1 MSWKSLK
8 VIFERELNSF
18 FTSPIAYI
26 VITLYLVVTGWF
38 FFSAFFLPG
47 RADMRDF
54 FNLLPFILS
63 FTVPAVTMRLFTEEY
78 RSGSY
83 EILTTLPVREI
94 EILLGKYFAAL
105 SFVGVMILPTLTYP
119 IFISFIGELDWGP
132 VAGGYIGALL
142 LAAGF
147 SAIGLFASSLTK
159 NQVIA
164 FVVSMAI
171 CVFLTIVDNFLILL
185 PAFLQVPFQYIGAQY
200 HFKNIARGIVDTR
213 DLVYFISVAFVALYA
228 ALMINRERN

>member
-1 MSWKSLK
+1 MSWKYLK
-8 VIFERELNSF
+8 IIFKRELKSF

-38 FFSAFFLPG
+38 FFSTFFLAG

-54 FNLLPFILS
+54 FSLLPFILS
-63 FTVPAVTMRLFTEEY
+63 FTVPAVTMRLFAEEY

-83 EILTTLPVREI
+83 EILATLPVRET

-105 SFVGVMILPTLTYP
+105 AFVGIMILPTLTYP
-119 IFISFIGELDWGP
+119 VFISFTGELDWGP

-164 FVVSMAI
+164 FVISVAI
-171 CVFLTIVDNFLILL
+171 CFFLTIADNFLILL
-185 PAFLQVPFQYIGAQY
+185 PTFLQVPFQYISAQ
-200 HFKNIARGIVDTR
+200 
-213 DLVYFISVAFVALYA
+213 
-228 ALMINRERN
+228 

>member
-8 VIFERELNSF
+8 VIFKRELKSF

-38 FFSAFFLPG
+38 FFSTFFLTG

-54 FNLLPFILS
+54 FSLLPLILS
-63 FTVPAVTMRLFTEEY
+63 FTVPAVTMRLFAEEY

-83 EILTTLPVREI
+83 EILITLPVREI

-105 SFVGVMILPTLTYP
+105 SFIGVMILPTLTYP
-119 IFISFIGELDWGP
+119 VFISFTGELDWGP

>member
-8 VIFERELNSF
+8 VIFKRELNSF

-38 FFSAFFLPG
+38 FFSAFFLAG